1 MGENMRKKAIPADG
15 GCIELPNE
23 RMDLNGICEKLRPL
37 YGDGMPV
44 MTVKTPCGS
53 IVRFFGTFLPT
64 TEEEQRRR
72 LLQAYAIAD
81 EIYLQA
87 VREGRV

>member
-1 MGENMRKKAIPADG
+1 MEKAAFDCG
-15 GCIELPNE
+15 DCVELPNE
-23 RMDLNGICEKLRPL
+23 RLDLSGICEKLRPL
-37 YGDGMPV
+37 YGDGVPV

-53 IVRFFGTFLPT
+53 VVRFFGTFLPR
-64 TEEEQRRR
+64 TEEENRQR
-72 LLQAYAIAD
+72 LLKAYAIAD

>member
-1 MGENMRKKAIPADG
+1 MKTAETRAIPADG
-15 GCIELPNE
+15 GCVELPNE
-23 RMDLNGICEKLRPL
+23 RLDLSGVCEKLRPL

-53 IVRFFGTFLPT
+53 TVRFFGAFLPKD
-64 TEEEQRRR
+64 EEENRRR
-72 LLQAYAIAD
+72 LSRAYAIAD

-87 VREGRV
+87 VREGRA

>member
-1 MGENMRKKAIPADG
+1 MRQAEMRAIPADG
-15 GCIELPNE
+15 GCVELPNE
-23 RMDLNGICEKLRPL
+23 RMDLSGVCEKLRPL

-53 IVRFFGTFLPT
+53 TVRFFGTFLPKT
-64 TEEEQRRR
+64 AGEQQQR
-72 LLQAYAIAD
+72 LARAYAVAD

-87 VREGRV
+87 VREGRA